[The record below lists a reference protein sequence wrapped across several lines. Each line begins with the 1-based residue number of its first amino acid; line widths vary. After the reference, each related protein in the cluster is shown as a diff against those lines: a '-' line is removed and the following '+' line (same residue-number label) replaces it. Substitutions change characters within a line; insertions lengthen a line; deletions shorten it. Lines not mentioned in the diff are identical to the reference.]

1 MARRKLISEAELA
14 AATEELKQKFEAL
27 TTEEN
32 QMAKS
37 KAKVKTPGSVN
48 RLSDKL
54 VKVNENF
61 TINMYDNGYMIEV
74 GGRDDEDN
82 WKTSKIIVDTVE
94 ELLEL
99 VREATEIERAD

>member
-1 MARRKLISEAELA
+1 MAKKSPKVSEIELEA
-14 AATEELKQKFEAL
+14 ALEELKQEFEAL

-32 QMAKS
+32 QMAKA
-37 KAKVKTPGSVN
+37 KAKTAGSVN
-48 RLSDKL
+48 KLRDKL
-54 VKVNENF
+54 IKVNESF

-82 WKTSKIIVDTVE
+82 WKTAKILVSTVE
-94 ELLEL
+94 ELLML

>member
-1 MARRKLISEAELA
+1 MGKKRPKMSKADSDALEA
-14 AATEELKQKFEAL
+14 LKQEFEAL

-37 KAKVKTPGSVN
+37 KAKVKTPGAVN

-61 TINMYDNGYMIEV
+61 TINMYDKGYMIEV

-82 WKTSKIIVDTVE
+82 WKTSKIIVDTVD
-94 ELLEL
+94 ELLVL

>member
-1 MARRKLISEAELA
+1 MARQKPKVSEAELA
-14 AATEELKQKFEAL
+14 AALEELKQEFETL

-32 QMAKS
+32 QMAKA
-37 KAKVKTPGSVN
+37 KAKTQGSVN
-48 RLSDKL
+48 KLGDKL
-54 VKVNENF
+54 TKVNENF

-82 WKTSKIIVDTVE
+82 WKTAKILVSTVE

-99 VREATEIERAD
+99 VREATEIERAE

>member
-1 MARRKLISEAELA
+1 MAKRPPKVSEAELEA
-14 AATEELKQKFEAL
+14 ALEELKQEFEAL

-32 QMAKS
+32 QMAKAKT
-37 KAKVKTPGSVN
+37 KAAGSVN

-54 VKVNENF
+54 TKVNENF

-82 WKTSKIIVDTVE
+82 WKTAKILVSTVE
-94 ELLEL
+94 ELLVL

>member
-1 MARRKLISEAELA
+1 MAGRKSKVSEAELA
-14 AATEELKQKFEAL
+14 AALEELKQEFESL

-37 KAKVKTPGSVN
+37 KTKAAGSVKK
-48 RLSDKL
+48 LSDKL
-54 VKVNENF
+54 TKVNENF

-82 WKTSKIIVDTVE
+82 WKTAKIIVDTVE
-94 ELLEL
+94 ELLVL
-99 VREATEIERAD
+99 VREATEIERAE

>member
-1 MARRKLISEAELA
+1 MAKRPPKVSEAELEA
-14 AATEELKQKFEAL
+14 ALEELKQEFEAL

-32 QMAKS
+32 QMAK
-37 KAKVKTPGSVN
+37 AKTKTAGSVN
-48 RLSDKL
+48 KLSDKL
-54 VKVNENF
+54 TKVNENF

-82 WKTSKIIVDTVE
+82 WKTAKILVSTVE
-94 ELLEL
+94 ELLVL